1 MSQMKEQNKTLERE
15 LNKMETNNLLN
26 ADFKTLVTRNF
37 FYYDHLVNFSL
48 YAGPTFYYTFKKVET
63 KRMHN
68 EGTKN
73 NKWKIALS
81 YGQIRG
87 IWVIFP

>member
-1 MSQMKEQNKTLERE
+1 MKKHVPNERTEQNPRKRTKQNGDKQSTKCRFQNTGYKE
-15 LNKMETNNLLN
+15 
-26 ADFKTLVTRNF
+26 F

-73 NKWKIALS
+73 NKWKIAL
-81 YGQIRG
+81 
-87 IWVIFP
+87 